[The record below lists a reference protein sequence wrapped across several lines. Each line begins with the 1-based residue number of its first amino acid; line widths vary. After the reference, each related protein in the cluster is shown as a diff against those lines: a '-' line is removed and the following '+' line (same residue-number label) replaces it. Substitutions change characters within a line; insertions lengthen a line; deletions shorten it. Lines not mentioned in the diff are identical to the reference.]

1 MIYKFFIYLIF
12 YQSLIHFLFS
22 QSHYV
27 LEHEGGYKIASG
39 DSIDLTVLN
48 EDECRVSTKVDPDG
62 SIRLVYLG
70 MVKLSGLTIQQAE
83 QKVSSL
89 YIERKIFR
97 KPTIIAK
104 ITSYTPRFVYIS
116 GSVNKQGPFV
126 LPAEA
131 AAVSITELINMSG
144 GLNPVAN
151 KSKISVTR
159 SFRDNDGKLLKTKVF
174 IINLDALSA
183 GNTEVE
189 GQKWWVYPGDQIN
202 VPERLF

>member
-22 QSHYV
+22 QSHYI
-27 LEHEGGYKIASG
+27 LEHEGGYKLAPG
-39 DSIDLTVLN
+39 DSINVTDLN
-48 EDECRVSTKVDPDG
+48 ETECSVSTKVDPDG
-62 SIRLVYLG
+62 KVRLIYLG
-70 MVKLSGLTIQQAE
+70 MVKLSGLTIQEAE

-89 YIERKIFR
+89 YVERKIFR
-97 KPTIIAK
+97 NPTIIGK

-116 GSVNKQGPFV
+116 GSVNKQGPFI
-126 LPAEA
+126 LPPEA

-159 SFRDNDGKLLKTKVF
+159 SFRDKDGKLLKTKLLLWELAPPIWTLCVV
-174 IINLDALSA
+174 AL
-183 GNTEVE
+183 
-189 GQKWWVYPGDQIN
+189 
-202 VPERLF
+202 PEL